1 MKEIEE
7 IVIKKIS
14 AYRTSLENMHL
25 LETVHSYIEN
35 NKDKFIDRT
44 YNCNVQTSQK
54 VIKNI
59 LYDVGEFNYL
69 TTNLE
74 NMIKGFLHQTLGK
87 HAPFIIFESW
97 INIYGKNGYQEP
109 HTHVPPGEGGVIGVG
124 CLYLTDNNSEI
135 QFIVYPEVV
144 QLLDGTLV
152 MKNRKE
158 ALDYALDTGEYV
170 ELPTQSSASWFA
182 KNYKKYWD
190 KMGYEH

>member
-1 MKEIEE
+1 MISHKMKEIEE

-44 YNCNVQTSQK
+44 YNCNVRTSQK
-54 VIKNI
+54 VVKNI
-59 LYDVGEFNYL
+59 LYDVAEFSYL

-109 HTHVPPGEGGVIGVG
+109 HIHVPPGDGGAIGVG
-124 CLYLTDNNSEI
+124 CLYLTENNSEI
-135 QFIVYPEVV
+135 QFIVYPEVTTKNIIPKKGDV
-144 QLLDGTLV
+144 VFFDGTTFHRVIDSEDERISLAFNFKV
-152 MKNRKE
+152 
-158 ALDYALDTGEYV
+158 
-170 ELPTQSSASWFA
+170 LP
-182 KNYKKYWD
+182 
-190 KMGYEH
+190 